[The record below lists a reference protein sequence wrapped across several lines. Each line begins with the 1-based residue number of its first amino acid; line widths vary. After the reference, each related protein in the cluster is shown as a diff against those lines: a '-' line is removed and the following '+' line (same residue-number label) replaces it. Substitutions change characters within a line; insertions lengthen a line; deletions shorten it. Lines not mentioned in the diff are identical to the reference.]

1 MNLLFLSLLV
11 LLLFIS
17 SGLEKVFSVQ
27 SNSKLLQTKIGVPL
41 GLCTLVILGVIVLE
55 LVGSGVILYSASTGS
70 RKNLARISIVGLIL
84 FTVLATVLF
93 HMSEPSQILKNLSV
107 IGGLILL
114 YDRFKQGMV

>member
-27 SNSKLLQTKIGVPL
+27 SNSKLLQTKIGGVPL
-41 GLCTLVILGVIVLE
+41 GLCTLAILGVIVLE

-70 RKNLARISIVGLIL
+70 RKNLAKMSIIGLIL
-84 FTVLATVLF
+84 FTVLATLLF
-93 HMSEPSQILKNLSV
+93 HISEPSQILKNLSV

-114 YDRFKQGMV
+114 YDRFRMV

>member
-27 SNSKLLQTKIGVPL
+27 SNAKLLQTKIGVPL

>member
-41 GLCTLVILGVIVLE
+41 GVCTLVILGVIVLE